1 MSSQGTSRKLD
12 EREDIDREASKLLRK
27 NLENRK
33 SADVLLSELR
43 SKYKDEEIVE
53 TIRNKYV
60 EKLKKVRNLAEKIY
74 EKLTSKHPNLSIKEY
89 ITKVAE
95 YKKKYNFDD
104 SEMQSILQILF
115 RNKQTI
121 QNSEFLEMGHN
132 EMGKTLGFQMATS
145 NYGSKMEVR
154 PDEMEQL
161 QSILQLNAATRELHQ
176 QIQLQSLIYDDVS
189 SKALSGEFDKQ
200 KINLF
205 SYIHPVVAAL
215 FLPKIEFLENHML
228 RASIANIVQKRY
240 EGSHL
245 ETQPEYELYYDI
257 STDPSEVA
265 CNVDYNYVLNG
276 KTKPV
281 SDLLARVNVQVKLW
295 EAVLNLRQGKYYTND
310 LSSFIGAIDTCRNS
324 VFDAADFAYVKDEG
338 TILRK
343 LFSAF
348 SIRPIIVCTAPVMG
362 ISTTN
367 PTLSNLATTHIT
379 TISMLSYRVSPSD
392 GRRKESYNLNHA
404 LYQRQLYIHKRQLTV
419 KTQNV
424 MYCRDIL
431 VFYVHRR
438 FQTVN
443 LAKLAKPYEL
453 LKLPVTVNSY
463 EKLHIAQVDFGFS
476 LNINDIQ
483 RFDIKSIVVVELSPV
498 DRSMIIGCSALIK
511 VGNPET
517 ASNSNSVLYYNPL
530 DFTSSDVKSVF
541 PLKYTDLRI
550 PNTNGGDFYSIGSR
564 QGTLFIYSAVG
575 GVIAGKRSLIYD
587 FNM

>member
-1 MSSQGTSRKLD
+1 MSNQGTSRKLD
-12 EREDIDREASKLLRK
+12 EREDIDREANKLLRK

-33 SADVLLSELR
+33 SGDVLLAELR

-53 TIRNKYV
+53 TIRSKYV
-60 EKLKKVRNLAEKIY
+60 DKLRKVRKLAEKIY
-74 EKLTSKHPNLSIKEY
+74 EKLVSKYPNLSIKEY

-115 RNKQTI
+115 RNKQVV
-121 QNSEFLEMGHN
+121 QNSEFLEIGQN
-132 EMGKTLGFQMATS
+132 EMGRTLGFQMATG
-145 NYGSKMEVR
+145 NYSSKMEVR

-161 QSILQLNAATRELHQ
+161 QSILQLNAATKELHQ

-189 SKALSGEFDKQ
+189 RKAVAGEFDKQ
-200 KINLF
+200 RVNIF
-205 SYIHPVVAAL
+205 SYVHPVVAAL

-228 RASIANIVQKRY
+228 RASISNIIQKRY

-245 ETQPEYELYYDI
+245 ETQPDFELYYDI

-265 CNVDYNYVLNG
+265 CNVDYNYILNG
-276 KTKPV
+276 KSRPV
-281 SDLLARVNVQVKLW
+281 NDLLARVNVQVKLW

-348 SIRPIIVCTAPVMG
+348 SIRPIVVCTAPVLG
-362 ISTTN
+362 VATAN
-367 PTLSNLATTHIT
+367 PPLSNLATTHIT
-379 TISMLSYRVSPSD
+379 TIPMLSYRVSPTD
-392 GRRKESYNLNHA
+392 RRGNNYSLNHA

-419 KTQNV
+419 KTQHV

-431 VFYVHRR
+431 VIYVHRR

-443 LAKLAKPYEL
+443 LSKLARPYEL
-453 LKLPVTVNSY
+453 LKLPVTVSAY
-463 EKLHIAQVDFGFS
+463 EKLHVAKVDFGFT
-476 LNINDIQ
+476 LNVNNIQ
-483 RFDIKSIVVVELSPV
+483 RFDIKSIVVVELSPH
-498 DRSMIIGCSALIK
+498 DNSMIIGCSALVK
-511 VGNPET
+511 VGNPDT

-530 DFTSSDVKSVF
+530 DLNISEDNKHVY
-541 PLKYTDLRI
+541 PLRYTDLRV
-550 PNTNGGDFYSIGSR
+550 PNSNGRDFYNVGSK
-564 QGTLFIYSAVG
+564 QGTLFIYTAVG
-575 GVIAGKRSLIYD
+575 DMIKQKSLIYN
-587 FNM
+587 FE